1 MKLEFRDG
9 LIFASIHI
17 TYKGVIKEIKNVVI
31 DTGAAETIIS
41 PDIVEDIGIIAEAN
55 DKINSFYGV
64 GGSLHYFYSKEIDKI
79 SMGEANL
86 NNIKMDFGVIDPKGY
101 INGLLGLD
109 LLMKVGAIIDLGELT
124 IETEK

>member
-86 NNIKMDFGVIDPKGY
+86 NNIKMDFGVINPKGY

>member
-31 DTGAAETIIS
+31 DTGAAETIILS
-41 PDIVEDIGIIAEAN
+41 DIVEDIGIIAEAN